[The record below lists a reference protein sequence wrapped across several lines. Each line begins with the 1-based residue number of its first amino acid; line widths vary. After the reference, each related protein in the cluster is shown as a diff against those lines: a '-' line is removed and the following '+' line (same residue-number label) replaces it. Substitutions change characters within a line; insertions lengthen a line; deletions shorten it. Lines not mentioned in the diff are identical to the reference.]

1 MELALIFLILIAS
14 TGYILVLDKVATN
27 NDNNKHNK
35 K

>member
-1 MELALIFLILIAS
+1 MELALIFLILIAA
-14 TGYILVLDKVATN
+14 TGYILVLDKVAAN